1 VTADSKGPTDVRVC
15 LVTSPP
21 DRAASLARELVERGL
36 AACVNVIGNVTSVYR
51 WQGKI
56 HEDGESLLVIKTSAA
71 RIEEL
76 EATVLKLHPY
86 DVPEFLVLEVASGAA
101 GYLDWVLG
109 ATNAPETGSA
119 GSGAE

>member
-1 VTADSKGPTDVRVC
+1 MNIEVNGSTDIRVC

-21 DRAASLARELVERGL
+21 DRAASLARELVELGL

-56 HEDGESLLVIKTSAA
+56 HEDGESLLVIKTSGA
-71 RIEEL
+71 RVEEL
-76 EATVLKLHPY
+76 EAAVLKLHPH
-86 DVPEFLVLEVASGAA
+86 DVPEFLVLDVAAGGA
-101 GYLDWVLG
+101 GYLGWVLDVTARPG
-109 ATNAPETGSA
+109 AGSA

>member
-1 VTADSKGPTDVRVC
+1 MSERADPPTDVRVC

-21 DRAASLARELVERGL
+21 DRADALAHELVELGL

-71 RIEEL
+71 RVEEL
-76 EATVLKLHPY
+76 EAAVLKLHPH
-86 DVPEFLVLEVASGAA
+86 DVPEFLVLDVGSGAA
-101 GYLDWVLG
+101 GYLGWVLDVTARPG
-109 ATNAPETGSA
+109 AGSA